1 MLREVDVYHTDTKDI
16 AEGGVRLT
24 SIIVVFYKLE
34 EAKNIRNV
42 LVKYGFQVKTVC
54 STGAQ
59 VMAALEEMNDGI
71 VVSGSK
77 YLDMTAGELRY
88 IMPQNFEMLLVAS
101 MQNLEDNMGNGV
113 VGLPMPLKVHDL
125 VETLGMM
132 AQNMDRR
139 RKKRRSVPKE
149 RNEEEIKIIE
159 QAKKLLMERN
169 GMSEEE
175 AHRYI
180 QKNSMDSGTGKVETA
195 QMILAL
201 MEG

>member
-149 RNEEEIKIIE
+149 WNEEEIKIIE

-169 GMSEEE
+169 GMSKGNG
-175 AHRYI
+175 R
-180 QKNSMDSGTGKVETA
+180 
-195 QMILAL
+195 
-201 MEG
+201 